1 VVRIALFPYTNNDLK
16 IFVIPWFRYMIDN
29 GGLASIKALVD
40 GLSGIPRFSY
50 SPPYLY
56 LLLLA
61 SPLTRIF
68 SLDMAI
74 KIVSVIFDY
83 LSAFYVL
90 KIIEIRDPAGWKKWL
105 GFFSILFAPT
115 VFITSAYW
123 GQFDGIF
130 GAFLIMALYYFLR
143 GKNPASVGLFFSAL
157 LVKVQAAVLAPVYF
171 VLFLKKQI
179 EWRWLLLCPLI
190 YLLWIMPAFLFKYPL
205 DGVISTLFHESKNFD
220 AVELNAPNIFAL
232 FPHASFQ
239 TFSFIGLV
247 FAAFVCGLLLWS
259 AIRIPGP
266 LKSDQILLFAVLV
279 SLALPF
285 VLPKMHERYFFTA
298 ALISILLPFFHPRLR
313 LVPLALQVT
322 SLLTYTSFLRGYELV
337 PLVIPAVINLIVLI
351 YLVYFFFQS
360 TGSQP
365 AGFTADVNSSADV
378 RSTD

>member
-1 VVRIALFPYTNNDLK
+1 
-16 IFVIPWFRYMIDN
+16 MIEN

-40 GLSGIPRFSY
+40 GPPGIPRFSY

-61 SPLTRIF
+61 SPLTRFF
-68 SLDMAI
+68 SLDMVI
-74 KIVSVIFDY
+74 KVVSVLFDY
-83 LSAFYVL
+83 LSAFFVL
-90 KIIEIRDPAGWKKWL
+90 RIIELHDPAGWKKWL
-105 GFFSILFAPT
+105 GFFCVLFAPT
-115 VFITSAYW
+115 VLINSAYW

-130 GAFLIMALYYFLR
+130 SAFLIMAFYNFFR
-143 GKNPASVGLFFSAL
+143 GNTSASVGLFFSAV
-157 LVKVQAAVLAPVYF
+157 LVKFQAVLLAPVYF

-179 EWRWLLLCPLI
+179 EWRWLLLCPPI
-190 YLLWIMPAFLFKYPL
+190 YLLWILPASLFRYPL
-205 DGVISTLFHESKNFD
+205 DGVISTLFQESKNFD
-220 AVELNAPNIFAL
+220 AVELNAPNVFAL

-247 FAAFVCGLLLWS
+247 FAALVCGLLIWS

-279 SLALPF
+279 SLSLPF

-298 ALISILLPFFHPRLR
+298 ALISILLPFYYPRLR

-337 PLVIPAVINLIVLI
+337 PLAIPAVINLIILI
-351 YLVYFFFQS
+351 YLVLFFFQS

-365 AGFTADVNSSADV
+365 VGLTADVNSSEDV
-378 RSTD
+378 LSTD